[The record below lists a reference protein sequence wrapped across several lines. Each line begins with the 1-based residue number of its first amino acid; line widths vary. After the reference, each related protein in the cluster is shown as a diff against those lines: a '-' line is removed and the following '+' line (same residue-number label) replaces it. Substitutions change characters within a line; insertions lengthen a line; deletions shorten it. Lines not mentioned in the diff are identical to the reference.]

1 MNFGYAR
8 ETNLSLTC
16 IDGLPFVNIST
27 LCLGRYPVE
36 LRHITSYLDNFL
48 AIAEYSDDSLNG
60 LQVENSGR
68 IAKIG
73 LAVDACQEAIGKAR
87 DAGCNLLIVHH
98 GLLWGK
104 QQPLIYNYYERVRSL
119 IMADMALY
127 AAHLPL
133 DGHPDVGHNMRIAR
147 AMDLQ
152 PLEPFVQYA
161 GSPLGIKGGLHK
173 ARACAQVCHDVQ
185 EVIGGCSALI
195 TCGPAMISSV
205 AIVSGSATFPEL
217 LWELKRQEID
227 LYITGEP
234 KHGTYHL
241 ARELGLNMFYGGHY
255 RTETFGM
262 RALGEHLEEKMGIPW
277 EFIDAPCML

>member
-1 MNFGYAR
+1 
-8 ETNLSLTC
+8 
-16 IDGLPFVNIST
+16 
-27 LCLGRYPVE
+27 VE
-36 LRHITSYLDNFL
+36 LRHIVSYLDSYL

-60 LQVENSGR
+60 LQVENRGGVT
-68 IAKIG
+68 KIG
-73 LAVDACQEAIGKAR
+73 LAVDACQEAIQKAK
-87 DAGCNLLIVHH
+87 DAGCSLLIVHH

-119 IMADMALY
+119 IIADMALY

-133 DGHPDVGHNMRIAR
+133 DGHPEVGHNVQIAR
-147 AMDLQ
+147 KLDLQ
-152 PLEPFVQYA
+152 SAEPFLQYS
-161 GSPLGIKGGLHK
+161 GSPLGIKGRMHEPQ
-173 ARACAQVCHDVQ
+173 ACDRVSHAVK

-234 KHGTYHL
+234 KHGACHL
-241 ARELGLNMFYGGHY
+241 ARELGLNIFYGGHY
-255 RTETFGM
+255 QTETFGM
-262 RALGEHLEEKMGIPW
+262 KALGEHLEEKLGIPW
-277 EFIDAPCML
+277 EFIDAPCTL